1 MFIVFLV
8 PHIILSKQSVI
19 FVSCYYLSYLFT
31 QVTGRTRRLL
41 QKQWTFHSGGFLLT
55 ATSSPSTTPLTWA
68 LCELSTPPAVQSLPS
83 DTSEI
88 SSLHPPPTPT
98 FPSFPSQAPQL
109 TLGRLGPDYYTPS
122 PTFPPPPPLCIPSAS
137 PLHPSGSCSSSVFS
151 FHVLHLILS
160 FSPSLHLLNPI
171 VLPIPSSS
179 SLFIILVILLGV
191 LHWTIIL
198 AR

>member
-68 LCELSTPPAVQSLPS
+68 LCELSTSLLLCNLFQVIQAKSPKR
-83 DTSEI
+83 
-88 SSLHPPPTPT
+88 PPPTPT

-109 TLGRLGPDYYTPS
+109 TVGRLGPDYYTPS
-122 PTFPPPPPLCIPSAS
+122 PTFPPPPPLCIPSAC
-137 PLHPSGSCSSSVFS
+137 PLHPSASCSSSVFS

-179 SLFIILVILLGV
+179 SLFTILVILLGV
-191 LHWTIIL
+191 LH
-198 AR
+198 